1 MAFYVWPFHFTNVFK
16 IHSYRSMYHT
26 FILLWQSNV
35 LFYGIPHQ
43 PMGIWTVSIFDNE
56 QYWYEHLCASF
67 CVNKHFQFSAIFL
80 GKELL
85 VHMITLFS
93 ILRKCFQSSCTILH
107 SHRQC
112 TWIPVFPH
120 HCHQLLLS
128 AFFVTAILR
137 DVKWNLITVLIG
149 ISLLTNDVEPLFTY
163 LLAICKSSLEK
174 YLFKSIYHFKLY
186 HLSFYLLS

>member
-1 MAFYVWPFHFTNVFK
+1 MAFYVWPFHFISVFK
-16 IHSYRSMYHT
+16 IHSYHSMYHT
-26 FILLWQSNV
+26 FILLWQNDV

-43 PMGIWTVSIFDNE
+43 LMGIWTVSIFNNE

-67 CVNKHFQFSAIFL
+67 YVNKHFQFLGIFL
-80 GKELL
+80 GKKLL
-85 VHMITLFS
+85 FHMVTLFS

-107 SHRQC
+107 SHQPFM
-112 TWIPVFPH
+112 WIPAFPH

-128 AFFVTAILR
+128 AFFITAILG
-137 DVKWNLITVLIG
+137 DVKWYLITVLIG

-174 YLFKSIYHFKLY
+174 YLFKSIYHF
-186 HLSFYLLS
+186 